1 MSRGLPS
8 SPPPPQSFS
17 LPSSPRFFIPA
28 EKEPLPPE
36 LRPILGE
43 PLAAG
48 VVADPVVTAFL
59 RRQRRLEE
67 QSRRREA
74 SLAQRLHRFLRKKFY
89 LFRRR

>member
-1 MSRGLPS
+1 MSTSGGESRGD
-8 SPPPPQSFS
+8 PPPQSPVHP
-17 LPSSPRFFIPA
+17 LLMPA
-28 EKEPLPPE
+28 ETEPLPPE

-43 PLAAG
+43 PPPVGTA
-48 VVADPVVTAFL
+48 ADPVVMAFL

-67 QSRRREA
+67 QNQRREA